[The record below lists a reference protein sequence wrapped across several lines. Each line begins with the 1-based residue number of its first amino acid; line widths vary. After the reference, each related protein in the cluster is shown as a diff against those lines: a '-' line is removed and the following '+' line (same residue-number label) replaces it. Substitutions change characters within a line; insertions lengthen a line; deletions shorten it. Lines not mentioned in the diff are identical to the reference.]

1 MNRDDALKLD
11 NQTCFALYACSREI
25 TKLYRP
31 FLDELGITYTQYVA
45 LLALW
50 EQDDVTVKQLGA
62 RMYLDSGTLT
72 PLLKKMESAGWIG
85 RVRDPLD
92 ERNVRIRLTDRGAQL
107 KERAYEV
114 PGKAFCRAGVPAE
127 ETEELRDRLNAFL
140 RRIHQTTMEE

>member
-31 FLDELGITYTQYVA
+31 FLDELGLTYTQYVA

-72 PLLKKMESAGWIG
+72 PLLKKMDASGWIE

-92 ERNVRIRLTDRGAQL
+92 ERNVRIRLTEDGMQL

-127 ETEELRDRLNAFL
+127 ETEELRDRLTALL
-140 RRIHQTTMEE
+140 RRIHQSTMEE

>member
-1 MNRDDALKLD
+1 MNRDDVLKLD

-72 PLLKKMESAGWIG
+72 PLLKKMEAAGWIE

-92 ERNVRIRLTDRGAQL
+92 ERNVRIRLTDYGVKL

-127 ETEELRDRLNAFL
+127 ETEELRARLTAFL
-140 RRIHQTTMEE
+140 QRIHQSTMEE